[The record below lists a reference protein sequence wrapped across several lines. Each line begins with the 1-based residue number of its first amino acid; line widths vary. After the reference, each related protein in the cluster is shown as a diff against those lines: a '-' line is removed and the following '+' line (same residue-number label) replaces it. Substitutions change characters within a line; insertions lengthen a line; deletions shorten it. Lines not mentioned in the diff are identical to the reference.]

1 MIDPQSL
8 FSYIKIPCTNASIS
22 LYYSIKYPPCSLTIS
37 PEATK
42 GSDPMDNSDE
52 FEDLVK
58 ELENFETEAK
68 TLHERIAR
76 LMHDAR
82 EISTLVDGGDGIEA
96 ETVVE
101 GSDD

>member
-1 MIDPQSL
+1 
-8 FSYIKIPCTNASIS
+8 
-22 LYYSIKYPPCSLTIS
+22 
-37 PEATK
+37 
-42 GSDPMDNSDE
+42 MDNSDE

-68 TLHERIAR
+68 FLHERIAR

-82 EISTLVDGGDGIEA
+82 EISTLADGAEGIQA
-96 ETVVE
+96 DVMVE